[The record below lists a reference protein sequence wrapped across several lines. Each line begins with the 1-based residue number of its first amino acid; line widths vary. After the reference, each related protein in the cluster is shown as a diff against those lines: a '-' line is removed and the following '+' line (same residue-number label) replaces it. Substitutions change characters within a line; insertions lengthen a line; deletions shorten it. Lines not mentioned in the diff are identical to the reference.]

1 MYPLGKKQFM
11 FLIQYLVTQ
20 EDTYSD
26 KWNLPERVP
35 GIAQNRRAKQDVFG
49 YAGTYMSVLV

>member
-1 MYPLGKKQFM
+1 M

>member
-26 KWNLPERVP
+26 KVTLEP
-35 GIAQNRRAKQDVFG
+35 AT
-49 YAGTYMSVLV
+49 AGTRSVAGYPARS